1 MIAAVCVIPP
11 CTETLPVSQVAEAPV
26 PFVER
31 RVSRPQNSFDGRERR
46 QFTNSHD
53 ELSPDARELATAIDN
68 YKLQHRRRFI
78 TFEEMLHVMKLLG
91 YRK

>member
-1 MIAAVCVIPP
+1 M
-11 CTETLPVSQVAEAPV
+11 SQVAEHPNAV

-31 RVSRPQNSFDGRERR
+31 RVTQPASSFDGRERR

-78 TFEEMLHVMKLLG
+78 TFEEMLYVMKSLG
-91 YRK
+91 YQK

>member
-1 MIAAVCVIPP
+1 M
-11 CTETLPVSQVAEAPV
+11 SQVAEAPPQAV

-31 RVSRPQNSFDGRERR
+31 RAASRDGSFEGRERR

-78 TFEEMLHVMKLLG
+78 TFEEMLYVMKSLG
-91 YRK
+91 YKK